1 MVPNINPFS
10 SHKNILVQ
18 LCPTLRDGYKNLST
32 KKDLD
37 QVQVFL
43 PRSFIACLRRVVF
56 HCLRISAH
64 TKNIPDQLVYV
75 ASPAVHSPDDGQ
87 SFPRLHPVC
96 GRWKGH
102 KAPSIYQKHPTMP
115 KRGLFDFWIVR
126 PLSIHFKVIWNM
138 EVIRRERSWLVCPE
152 NYF

>member
-1 MVPNINPFS
+1 MQKKEVSQPHWADIFFTMVPNINPFS

-43 PRSFIACLRRVVF
+43 PRSSIACLRRVVF
-56 HCLRISAH
+56 HCFRFQL
-64 TKNIPDQLVYV
+64 TQKNIPDQLVYV

-115 KRGLFDFWIVR
+115 KNST
-126 PLSIHFKVIWNM
+126 P
-138 EVIRRERSWLVCPE
+138 EERSIWLLDCSPS
-152 NYF
+152 FHTF